1 MQSAHPPSGPGQ
13 ASRDV
18 DATDADAETTIVLL
32 AGAVKV
38 PDRVGHHDYLAGCAL
53 LASLLE
59 QTAGVRAV
67 VVGNGWPEDER
78 VFSGARAL
86 VIYSG
91 GGHKLAFLQSPQR
104 IERLQQLIDQ
114 RLGVVM
120 IHQAVS
126 CPPEFARR
134 ATSWIG
140 GAHVAGQSARGHWT
154 TQHREFPA
162 HPVTRGVDAWTI
174 RDGWLNQI
182 RFTDGMRGVTPLVWA
197 GPQHLGSSAGG
208 AADVV
213 SWTYERAGGGRSFC
227 FSGLDAHSAWAA
239 PGLRRLVVNGIL
251 WSAGL
256 TVPEAGAPCAID
268 AETLPS
274 YLTPRGSRGA
284 WLRKILRRGGRR
296 LARYVVPAHAA
307 VRKS

>member
-1 MQSAHPPSGPGQ
+1 MPSAPPPAGLDH
-13 ASRDV
+13 ASQDV
-18 DATDADAETTIVLL
+18 DASGAGATTIVLL
-32 AGAVKV
+32 AGAVRV

-67 VVGNGWPEDER
+67 VVRDGWPEDER
-78 VFSGARAL
+78 IFSAARAL

-91 GGHKLAFLQSPQR
+91 GGRKLAFLRSPQR
-104 IERLQQLIDQ
+104 IERLQQMIDQ
-114 RLGVVM
+114 RCGLVM

-126 CPPEFARR
+126 CPPEFAPR

-154 TQHREFPA
+154 TRHGGFPA
-162 HPVTRGVDAWTI
+162 HPATRGVEAWTI

-182 RFTDGMRGVTPLVWA
+182 RFAEGMRGVTPLLWA

-208 AADVV
+208 APDVV
-213 SWTYERAGGGRSFC
+213 SWAFERADGGRSFC

-239 PGLRRLVVNGIL
+239 PGLRRLVVNGVL

-256 TVPEAGAPCAID
+256 TVPAAGAPCAI
-268 AETLPS
+268 ETAALRR

-284 WLRKILRRGGRR
+284 WLRKLLRRGGRR
-296 LARYVVPAHAA
+296 LAGYVTAE
-307 VRKS
+307 RTSIRRR